1 LALRK
6 IVALDASPAAREL
19 PMLLI
24 APTCRIFVTT
34 TAAVVLIATGC
45 SGSYVSPGEGCGTAA
60 TTAERWFLTE
70 SPKGAYTSSK
80 PNTAWSRILTVGTIA
95 LGDDTKV
102 TDPNIGMTIVL
113 DQLPVWEPLQ
123 DGCIAYIGSAILTAV
138 DKSEGTAAE
147 INLRQFIW
155 DSGADVIV
163 DEPGQPLVRA
173 CPDNLKQFFVRVSSW
188 SAEHVQGSFCFGMR
202 EQLLDGTEGP
212 PVKMAGEF
220 TAFDD
225 AQ

>member
-1 LALRK
+1 
-6 IVALDASPAAREL
+6 
-19 PMLLI
+19 MLLI

-102 TDPNIGMTIVL
+102 TDPKDPNIGMTIVL
-113 DQLPVWEPLQ
+113 SELPVWESVL
-123 DGCIAYIGSAILTAV
+123 DGCIARIGSAILTAV
-138 DKSEGTAAE
+138 DQSEGTAAE

-155 DSGADVIV
+155 DSGADVS
-163 DEPGQPLVRA
+163 
-173 CPDNLKQFFVRVSSW
+173 CPDNLKQFMVRVSSW